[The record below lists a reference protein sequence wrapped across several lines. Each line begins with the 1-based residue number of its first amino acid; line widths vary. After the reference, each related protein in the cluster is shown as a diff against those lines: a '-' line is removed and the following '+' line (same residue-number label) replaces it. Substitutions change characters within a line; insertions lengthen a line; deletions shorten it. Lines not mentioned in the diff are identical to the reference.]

1 MKKISLIVNV
11 ETYLHNTPQK
21 IKHDLHDMFN
31 GLEDLFQE
39 AIQTIQNSIV
49 QDVFDLNRTK
59 QVLWQHAYETI
70 NAMLQEEE
78 VTDKFID
85 TAATGFRD
93 LCVDLHDSVIPHVH
107 IDGIDISEVHVTV
120 DEVVTHGHS
129 NGDVGEE
136 VTLYITCEWEREESI
151 LSKLVSG
158 GGGLVPKPKI
168 WNDGINRELTVY
180 RPQDT
185 TFRMDEEQLHD
196 WAPGHLRPFVQGVMV
211 DIITRF
217 LKYGMTHPDNMKS
230 RSDVTI
236 YHVVWQSLKSQIII
250 LEEEIDTMDEHCYN
264 QDVLEMYYCYEDY
277 LKSDTKEL
285 SLLVDKIANYVTE
298 FFFTASDL
306 RDRVWR
312 DLTKFKNAI
321 VFRNKETITFRLLAK

>member
-1 MKKISLIVNV
+1 MKKISLIVNI
-11 ETYLHNTPQK
+11 ETYLHKTPQK
-21 IKHDLHDMFN
+21 IKHDLHSMFN

-39 AIQTIQNSIV
+39 AIQTIQNSII
-49 QDVFDLNRTK
+49 QDVFDLGRTR

-78 VTDKFID
+78 VTDKFIE
-85 TAATGFRD
+85 AATNGFRD
-93 LCVDLHDSVIPHVH
+93 LCVDLHDAVIPHIH
-107 IDGIDISEVHVTV
+107 IDGIDISEVHVSV
-120 DEVVTHGHS
+120 DEVDTHGHS
-129 NGDVGEE
+129 NGDVEEE
-136 VTLYITCEWEREESI
+136 VTLYITCNWEEEPDSVRPALKNVRPRNRQPREQTS
-151 LSKLVSG
+151 
-158 GGGLVPKPKI
+158 
-168 WNDGINRELTVY
+168 INRDLTVY
-180 RPQDT
+180 RTQDT

-230 RSDVTI
+230 RSDITI
-236 YHVVWQSLKSQIII
+236 YHVVWQSLKSQITI

-264 QDVLEMYYCYEDY
+264 QDVIEMYYCYEDH
-277 LKSDTKEL
+277 LKTDTKALNE
-285 SLLVDKIANYVTE
+285 LVDKIANYVTE
-298 FFFTASDL
+298 FFFTSSDL
-306 RDRVWR
+306 RDRVWN